1 MHSHT
6 LESAPV
12 RIKPAIQPQTAAYH
26 LLYKPGRP
34 TPQRGQSGMKRN
46 RMASDARRV
55 EFSPSVQVGLVTP
68 REGSGSKRTQSF
80 PEIEELRPHFDVR
93 V

>member
-1 MHSHT
+1 
-6 LESAPV
+6 
-12 RIKPAIQPQTAAYH
+12 
-26 LLYKPGRP
+26 
-34 TPQRGQSGMKRN
+34 MKRN
-46 RMASDARRV
+46 RMASDARRE

-68 REGSGSKRTQSF
+68 REGSGSERTQSF